1 MKPPDFSIALSRKK
15 NIFIS
20 YPNYT
25 VSICPEQASERHPAL
40 GEQSARGVT
49 PFNREG
55 PASVRSPFNRFRFQA
70 AWRCQAGGDRE
81 VMGPEVLER
90 GSPVPLRRE
99 EGEEGERRAPPRGAR
114 GVSAPAPGPASR
126 PAPGPAPGL
135 PGRRPPPVRPG
146 AQLPRPR
153 TPRRC
158 GRRGGRPRAQPARR
172 PRGHCLRASAAG
184 SGGGAASPS
193 RARPAVCPPAG
204 LGRRARCAPTSGGGS
219 GPGAGPRASGE
230 RGRRRRRTL

>member
-1 MKPPDFSIALSRKK
+1 M
-15 NIFIS
+15 
-20 YPNYT
+20 
-25 VSICPEQASERHPAL
+25 CPEQASERHPAL

-70 AWRCQAGGDRE
+70 ASRCQAGGDRE

-99 EGEEGERRAPPRGAR
+99 EGGEGERRAPPRGAR
-114 GVSAPAPGPASR
+114 GVRAPAPGPASR
-126 PAPGPAPGL
+126 PLPAPPRARRRDSQGAARRPSGRVPSSL
-135 PGRRPPPVRPG
+135 GPGRPAGV
-146 AQLPRPR
+146 
-153 TPRRC
+153 